1 MTPTVNKAKKK
12 NSYTTYA
19 CYLFLLALLALSSIL
34 LYPAYKEYKE
44 RSRELEKLQN
54 ELTELKKQRDLKA
67 KLYNSL
73 GTSPAAVEK
82 VAREKY
88 RMVKE
93 GETVLLFAKDNAE
106 EKKAKKSEL

>member
-1 MTPTVNKAKKK
+1 MLNINKPLKKK
-12 NSYTTYA
+12 SFATYA
-19 CYLFLLALLALSSIL
+19 CYLILLIMLALSSIL
-34 LYPAYKEYKE
+34 LWPAYREYRE

-54 ELTELKKQRDLKA
+54 ELSELKKQRDSKA

-73 GTSPAAVEK
+73 GNSPAAVEK

-93 GETVLLFAKDNAE
+93 GETILLFPKNESE
-106 EKKAKKSEL
+106 EKKAKKNEL